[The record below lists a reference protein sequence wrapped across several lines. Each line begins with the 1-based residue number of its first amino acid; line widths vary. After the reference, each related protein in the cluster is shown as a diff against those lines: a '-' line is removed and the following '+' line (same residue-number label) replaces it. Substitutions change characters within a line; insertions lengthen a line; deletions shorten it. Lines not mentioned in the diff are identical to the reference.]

1 MTDKSSFENV
11 ELWRKEFLNKL
22 QPPEGDEYP
31 FILIGNKN
39 DRVDFPFVNEDD
51 IKEYCSSHYDMPY
64 FSCSALKDDNVEE
77 AFAKMAELAL
87 KRVNEKKIAVSDTIN
102 YIKINK
108 TEKHSNNKEEIL
120 GNNKNQKKKNNNFC
134 CF

>member
-1 MTDKSSFENV
+1 
-11 ELWRKEFLNKL
+11 
-22 QPPEGDEYP
+22 
-31 FILIGNKN
+31 
-39 DRVDFPFVNEDD
+39 
-51 IKEYCSSHYDMPY
+51 MPY